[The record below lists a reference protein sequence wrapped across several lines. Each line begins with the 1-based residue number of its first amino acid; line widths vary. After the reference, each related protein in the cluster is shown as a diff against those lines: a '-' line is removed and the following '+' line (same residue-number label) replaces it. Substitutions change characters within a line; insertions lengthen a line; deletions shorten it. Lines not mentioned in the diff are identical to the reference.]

1 MNRAIAERMTW
12 VITGLGILAAGAAY
26 VAFGLLTARSVAA
39 GAALGVANWMLLRY
53 IVGRV
58 VGGNVKNQA
67 GFTFVLMIKM
77 GALMGLIFILIKA
90 GMVEIL
96 PFTLG
101 LSTLMVGVLG
111 GAFFHILT
119 ASPEAHAESER

>member
-1 MNRAIAERMTW
+1 MNRAFAERMTW
-12 VITGLGILAAGAAY
+12 VIAGLGLLGSALAYAQY
-26 VAFGLLTARSVAA
+26 GLFTASSVAA
-39 GAALGVANWMLLRY
+39 GAAIGVANWLLLRY

-67 GFTFVLMIKM
+67 GFTMVLMFKM
-77 GALMGLIFILIKA
+77 GALMGLIFFLIQA
-90 GMVEIL
+90 GLVEVL

-111 GAFFHILT
+111 GSFFHILT
-119 ASPEAHAESER
+119 ANGAETES